1 MKAMY
6 AVMMLA
12 GATVMAAGQ
21 NAIYESAHYRVFP
34 DRVEEG
40 AYTAKVLPGGSIEST
55 YPTARGYANGQA
67 RWSARADL
75 SQYPQIKSE
84 YPLIDA
90 LYKLSLDELRAD
102 VRTDQ
107 TFMAG
112 ASWDGVWTRDIS
124 YSILLSLAAI
134 EPEVAKRSLLAK
146 VKRGRIVQDT
156 GTGGSWPVSSD
167 RTIWA
172 VAAWEI
178 YKVTGDREWLRHSY
192 QIVRQS
198 TADDEKVLTATDTGL
213 MRGESTFMDWR
224 EQTYPAWMTPVDIYQ
239 SQTLGTNAVHC
250 QTFRILAEMAKELGL
265 PSAHYRQVAERIR
278 TSMNRAL
285 WQEGTGYYGQYVYG
299 RQHPALSPRSDALG
313 EASTVLFNIAGPER
327 QNRIFQSV
335 PVMEFGI
342 PCIYPQTDGI
352 PAYHN
357 NAVWPFVQAYWGWA
371 GAKSHQEAIVLESIA
386 SIYRAAALFLTNKEN
401 FVASTGSNIG
411 TEINSDRQLWS
422 VAGNLAVVYRM
433 LFGLEF
439 DTDGISIHPVV
450 PAQLDGQYTLN
461 NFHYRKALLTVR
473 LHGHGS
479 RITSCKMDGHAA
491 KPMIPANLSGSHEI
505 EIDLSG
511 EEDAQVKPHGVAPS
525 SAPATPQVVY
535 VDGRITWSAV
545 PRATGY
551 RIYRNGKLISSTQEL
566 QFAVPSAAAGEYQVT
581 AQDVEEHESFL
592 SEPIPVSIETYRAL
606 IEGAAAEI
614 GAVAGRVSETEQ
626 ASHDRAAAGVMLSR
640 DNQPSLSV
648 PVSLPA
654 RGVFDLQFHYANGNG
669 PINTENKCAVRT
681 LYVDHRRAGTIVM
694 PQRGTNLW
702 KNYGLSSSV
711 RLSLEKGRHLIE
723 LRLEPED
730 ENMNPDVNQ
739 AQVDAVYFERYD
751 QNAH

>member
-1 MKAMY
+1 MKVIYVVLILASVTLM
-6 AVMMLA
+6 AV
-12 GATVMAAGQ
+12 GQ
-21 NAIYESAHYRVFP
+21 SAIYETSHYRVFP
-34 DRVEEG
+34 DHVEEG
-40 AYTAKVLPGGSIEST
+40 VYAAKVLPGGSIEST
-55 YPTARGYANGQA
+55 YPTARGYANGRA
-67 RWSARADL
+67 LWSAQTDV

-90 LYKLSLDELRAD
+90 LYTLSLDELRAD
-102 VRTDQ
+102 VRTDW

-112 ASWDGVWTRDIS
+112 AAWDGVWTRDIS

-146 VKRGRIVQDT
+146 VKRGRIMQDT

-192 QIVRQS
+192 EIVRQS
-198 TADDEKVLTATDTGL
+198 TADDEKVLAATDTGL

-224 EQTYPAWMTPVDIYQ
+224 EQTYPMWMTPVDIYQ

-250 QTFRILAEMAKELGL
+250 QTFRILSEMTKELGL
-265 PSAHYRQVAERIR
+265 PSAHYRQVADRIR
-278 TSMNRAL
+278 TSMNRTL
-285 WQEGTGYYGQYVYG
+285 WQERTGYYGQYLYG

-313 EASTVLFNIAGPER
+313 EASTALFNIAGPEK

-335 PVMEFGI
+335 PVMEYGI

-371 GAKSHQEAIVLESIA
+371 GAKSQQEAIVLGSIA

-401 FVASTGSNIG
+401 FVARTGSNAG

-433 LFGLEF
+433 LFGMEF
-439 DTDGISIHPVV
+439 GTDGISIHPVV
-450 PAQLDGQYTLN
+450 PAQLDGQYTLS
-461 NFHYRKALLTVR
+461 NFRYRKALLTVR

-479 RITSCKMDGHAA
+479 RITSCRIDGHAA
-491 KPMIPANLSGSHEI
+491 KPIIPTNLSGPHEI
-505 EIDLSG
+505 EIELRG
-511 EEDAQVKPHGVAPS
+511 EEDTQVKQDRVVPS
-525 SAPATPQVVY
+525 TAPATPQAVY
-535 VDGRITWSAV
+535 VDGRIMWSTV
-545 PRATGY
+545 PRATEY
-551 RIYRNGKLISSTQEL
+551 RIYRDGKLIGSTREL
-566 QFAVPSAAAGEYQVT
+566 QFAVRGGAVGEYQVT
-581 AQDVEEHESFL
+581 AQDSEGRESFL
-592 SEPIPVSIETYRAL
+592 SEPIPVNVETYRVL
-606 IEGAAAEI
+606 IEGSATET
-614 GAVAGRVSETEQ
+614 GAVAKRISDTEK
-626 ASHDRAAAGVMLSR
+626 ALHDRAAAGVMLSR
-640 DNQPSLSV
+640 DNQMILNV

-654 RGVFDLQFHYANGNG
+654 KGVFDLQFHYANGNG
-669 PINTENKCAVRT
+669 PINTENKCALRT
-681 LYVDHRRAGTIVM
+681 LYVDRRRAGTIVM

-702 KNYGLSSSV
+702 TNYGLSSSV

-730 ENMNPDVNQ
+730 ENMNLDVNQ